1 MFVLLCKLLSVNKM
15 GIINRYYNYTLQV
28 GEVRLFPVE
37 VLKVNMTEGHSKC
50 SAPD

>member
-15 GIINRYYNYTLQV
+15 GIINRYYTLQV